1 MPLGLCGLGFFFG
14 KPHLVLAQGS
24 PMGTLCQPVVSGGC
38 HPVVALPQLIQNELQ
53 VLQQAC
59 GSPLLVGSFN
69 QKNWIEHQLIL
80 LSQEV
85 VASG

>member
-1 MPLGLCGLGFFFG
+1 M
-14 KPHLVLAQGS
+14 
-24 PMGTLCQPVVSGGC
+24 
-38 HPVVALPQLIQNELQ
+38 VALPRLIQNELQ
-53 VLQQAC
+53 VLEQAC
-59 GSPLLVGSFN
+59 GSPLVVGSFN